1 MKYLDSSMNKKV
13 YSIFAAVLAVVMISS
28 CSKEQTGNPYM
39 LFEVH
44 GKVVNQEGLP
54 ISGIQISS
62 GQADE
67 RRTNENGSFI
77 FYGKSAPTSY
87 VVLKFEDKDEG
98 NGGEFATQ
106 IIEIEVTQKSPGSET
121 GNYKGTYFA
130 GGVEVVM
137 LNKEDGVNPDSG
149 LIPL

>member
-13 YSIFAAVLAVVMISS
+13 YSILAAVLAVVMISS

-44 GKVVNQEGLP
+44 GKVVDQEGLP

-106 IIEIEVTQKSPGSET
+106 IIEIEVKQKSPGSET

>member
-1 MKYLDSSMNKKV
+1 MNKKV

>member
-1 MKYLDSSMNKKV
+1 MNKKV
-13 YSIFAAVLAVVMISS
+13 YSILAAVLAVVMINS

>member
-1 MKYLDSSMNKKV
+1 MNKKV
-13 YSIFAAVLAVVMISS
+13 YSILAAVLAVVMISS

>member
-44 GKVVNQEGLP
+44 GKVVDQEGLP